1 MELQDK
7 IVQLYDEGFTAGKI
21 AQKLKIKKVQV
32 EEVLGTNSKPSGL
45 GDTISG
51 VTEALGLDKVA
62 EKVAEAVGADD
73 CGCKARA
80 KALNDLFPYKKMSD
94 LAEEDFRYLE
104 MFFDTVKGSITPTV
118 QKTLVGI
125 YNRVF
130 NAKRKVSNCSP
141 CVASMVRDLRKIFD
155 YANK

>member
-32 EEVLGTNSKPSGL
+32 EEVLGTNAKPSGL

-80 KALNDLFPYKKMSD
+80 KALNEVFPYKKMSD
-94 LAEEDFRYLE
+94 LSDGDYAFLNN
-104 MFFDTVKGSITPTV
+104 FFTNLKGSIKPDT
-118 QKTLVGI
+118 QKLLVDV

-141 CVASMVRDLRKIFD
+141 CVASMIRDLRKVFD

>member
-7 IVQLYDEGFTAGKI
+7 IVKLYDEGFTAGKI

-32 EEVLGTNSKPSGL
+32 EEVLGTNAKPSGL

-62 EKVAEAVGADD
+62 EKVADAVGADD

-80 KALNDLFPYKKMSD
+80 KALNELFPYKKMSNLSD
-94 LAEEDFRYLE
+94 EDYVFLDG
-104 MFFDTVKGSITPTV
+104 FFQNLKGSIKPDI
-118 QKTLVGI
+118 QKLLVDV

-141 CVASMVRDLRKIFD
+141 CVASMIRDLRKVYD

>member
-7 IVQLYDEGFTAGKI
+7 IVKLYDEGFTAGKI

-32 EEVLGTNSKPSGL
+32 EEVLGTNANSSGL

-62 EKVAEAVGADD
+62 EKVADAVGADD

-80 KALNDLFPYKKMSD
+80 KALNDLFPYKKMSNLSD
-94 LAEEDFRYLE
+94 EDYVFLDG
-104 MFFDTVKGSITPTV
+104 FFQNLKGSIKPDI
-118 QKTLVGI
+118 QKLLVAV

-141 CVASMVRDLRKIFD
+141 CVASMIRDLRKVYD
-155 YANK
+155 YASK

>member
-7 IVQLYDEGFTAGKI
+7 IVKLYDEGFTAGKI
-21 AQKLKIKKVQV
+21 AQKLKIKKAQV
-32 EEVLGTNSKPSGL
+32 EEVLGTNAKSSGL

-62 EKVAEAVGADD
+62 EKVADAVGADD

-80 KALNDLFPYKKMSD
+80 KALNDLFPYKKMSNLSD
-94 LAEEDFRYLE
+94 EDYAFLDG
-104 MFFDTVKGSITPTV
+104 FFQNLKGSIKTDA
-118 QKTLVGI
+118 QKLLVEV

-141 CVASMVRDLRKIFD
+141 CVASMIRDLRKVYD